1 MSTSE
6 ILDLKNINSFESLV
20 DYLKEK
26 LYWPIEAEEAEDIT
40 FDYNPE
46 DLGIEEQYVPKIKS
60 IKQIR
65 PLTDN
70 QPWGLF
76 YIDFETKKLPIVVL
90 RRLLRALIFSSRKR
104 IDRMKSWNLHDLIFI
119 SSLGEAENR
128 QVSFAHFSE
137 TSDGLPELRTVSWDA
152 MDTHFHY
159 EQTQID
165 LGKLRWPDDESDAD
179 AWREQWTSAFRLR
192 HREVIRTSEQL
203 ATAMAQLAIQIRDRV
218 KEVFEYEMKNGP
230 LHNLFDNFEQVLIH
244 DLTID
249 SFADMYA
256 QTIAYGLF
264 SARASHEG
272 DFEVEDITAMIPNTN
287 PFLKNL
293 FEECTRLSDSVSDN
307 LDLVELGVSELII
320 LLKESNIEAVLQ
332 DFGRQKKN
340 EDPVIHFYE
349 DFLREYDSHQ
359 RVKRGVFYTP
369 DPVVS
374 FIVRSVDNILR
385 TEFDCNDGLADTSI
399 TKIKYKRRSKKGNNL
414 IEDTKEVPTVQVLD
428 PATGTGTFLKYVI
441 KEIKNTFDE
450 KHKEL
455 NDDELKEEWNKYVP
469 KHLLPRIFGFE
480 LMAAPYA
487 VAHLKL
493 GLELAETGYDFK
505 SDKRLGVYL
514 TNTLDGTHEGSGT
527 LDSYLWLA
535 EEGRKA
541 DEIKA
546 NSQISVV
553 IGNPPYSGHSANKSQ
568 WIADLLRGKIKDKSR
583 VSNYFEVD
591 GGPLGERNPKW
602 LNDDY
607 VKFIRFGQWRIDK
620 TGRGILAFIT
630 NHGYLDNPTF
640 RGMRQQ
646 LMESFS
652 DIYILDLHGNSKK
665 KEKCPDGSKDENV
678 FDIQQGVSIGFLVK
692 KPKSKG
698 QTNIYYADLWG
709 VRSQKYS
716 ELLKNDISTMN
727 WEALNPSSPF
737 YLFKPQNIELRN
749 EYEYGFKIDDLM
761 PVNSVGI
768 VTARDKLTIHESPED
783 VWETVIDFSNVDE
796 EVARNKYNLGKDVQ
810 DWKVNFAQSDLIE
823 SGLDEHKI
831 VPILYRPFD
840 IRYTYYTGKA
850 TGFLCRPRTEVMKHM
865 LHENIAIITVRQ
877 VAEGIFNHVFV
888 TENITESRITLS
900 NKGIAYVFPL
910 TLFNND
916 NKFNFNHEIIN
927 DLPDFIKKSGPR
939 GIFDYSYA
947 LLHSPTYRERY
958 NEFLKIDS
966 PKILFTNNNNLFLR
980 LNEFGKELINLHL
993 MKSDKLNNFITTF
1006 VGDDNNEVGSI
1017 GKKSYKDG
1025 RLYINKSEY
1034 FDGITEDVF
1043 NFYLGGYQVCQK
1055 WVKDR
1060 KGRTLT
1066 EEEIEHYQKIV
1077 VAINETIHIMKEIDE
1092 VIEEHGG
1099 WPIK

>member
-192 HREVIRTSEQL
+192 HREVIRTSQQL
-203 ATAMAQLAIQIRDRV
+203 ATAMARLAIQIRDRV

-256 QTIAYGLF
+256 QTITYGLF
-264 SARASHEG
+264 STRASHER

>member
-527 LDSYLWLA
+527 LDAYLWLA

>member
-1 MSTSE
+1 
-6 ILDLKNINSFESLV
+6 
-20 DYLKEK
+20 
-26 LYWPIEAEEAEDIT
+26 
-40 FDYNPE
+40 
-46 DLGIEEQYVPKIKS
+46 
-60 IKQIR
+60 
-65 PLTDN
+65 
-70 QPWGLF
+70 
-76 YIDFETKKLPIVVL
+76 
-90 RRLLRALIFSSRKR
+90 
-104 IDRMKSWNLHDLIFI
+104 
-119 SSLGEAENR
+119 
-128 QVSFAHFSE
+128 
-137 TSDGLPELRTVSWDA
+137 
-152 MDTHFHY
+152 
-159 EQTQID
+159 
-165 LGKLRWPDDESDAD
+165 
-179 AWREQWTSAFRLR
+179 
-192 HREVIRTSEQL
+192 
-203 ATAMAQLAIQIRDRV
+203 
-218 KEVFEYEMKNGP
+218 
-230 LHNLFDNFEQVLIH
+230 
-244 DLTID
+244 
-249 SFADMYA
+249 
-256 QTIAYGLF
+256 
-264 SARASHEG
+264 
-272 DFEVEDITAMIPNTN
+272 
-287 PFLKNL
+287 
-293 FEECTRLSDSVSDN
+293 
-307 LDLVELGVSELII
+307 
-320 LLKESNIEAVLQ
+320 
-332 DFGRQKKN
+332 
-340 EDPVIHFYE
+340 
-349 DFLREYDSHQ
+349 
-359 RVKRGVFYTP
+359 
-369 DPVVS
+369 
-374 FIVRSVDNILR
+374 
-385 TEFDCNDGLADTSI
+385 
-399 TKIKYKRRSKKGNNL
+399 
-414 IEDTKEVPTVQVLD
+414 VPTVQVLD

-1092 VIEEHGG
+1092 GIEEHGG